1 MAESSLS
8 HFDCLQAELILV
20 TGALMGTDR
29 DATATNI
36 DAKRMT
42 VVRQHAVTS
51 VRACAKIVRAHASA
65 LQLERRG
72 RADLPAALDF
82 SPIFAD
88 YNPWLRGSGAAP
100 SASATAGRSRSD
112 LEEELAAA
120 RVEGMDA
127 ARAMGAALFAS
138 TSVKGEVE
146 ASADG
151 AGDTTDVY
159 AALTFV
165 AMCMTLRHARN
176 QSPSEGQT
184 PPAAKV
190 RFKPRHLLIF

>member
-1 MAESSLS
+1 
-8 HFDCLQAELILV
+8 
-20 TGALMGTDR
+20 MGTDW
-29 DATATNI
+29 DAAPDI
-36 DAKRMT
+36 DAKRTT
-42 VVRQHAVTS
+42 VVRRHAVTS

-88 YNPWLRGSGAAP
+88 YNTWWRCGGAAP

-138 TSVKGEVE
+138 QSTSVNKWEEE

-151 AGDTTDVY
+151 AGDATDVN

-165 AMCMTLRHARN
+165 TMCMTLRHARN
-176 QSPSEGQT
+176 QSPTEGQT
-184 PPAAKV
+184 TPAEGQTTPAAKV
-190 RFKPRHLLIF
+190 RLKPRQPLLLRRTVTVSCLPI